1 MSVLSI
7 RSLPKEIEKA
17 ILEQAKKNKQTK
29 TQVVIDLLRKQ
40 LGLDEKSQRKQ
51 KLLKFFGKM
60 NKEDWK
66 SFDESQKKFSQVD
79 KEMWR

>member
-66 SFDESQKKFSQVD
+66 AFDESQKMFSQVD